1 MKRKA
6 VLRLSIQRLTLLSLP
21 ICLLVWLLTDGAA
34 SMRAASEPPETARRP
49 SELEARDR
57 ARLLHETVH
66 ATLHYVHQDYYRED
80 EGLPIP
86 AASLQ
91 QVFRALAERQGVTL
105 HWLAVNARAMNV
117 DHKPRN
123 SFEISAV
130 RALSGGQ
137 EEVDAVEQGVYRHAG
152 VIPLGSE
159 CMTCHLPGQTRAAKR
174 VAALVIELPVDSSDA
189 PKDRKH

>member
-1 MKRKA
+1 MINNA
-6 VLRLSIQRLTLLSLP
+6 ELRLSRRRLSLLFIP
-21 ICLLVWLLTDGAA
+21 ICFMVGLPIGDSA
-34 SMRAASEPPETARRP
+34 SMRAEGEPLKKTHRP
-49 SELEARDR
+49 TELEARDR
-57 ARLLHETVH
+57 ARLLHETIH
-66 ATLHYVHQDYYRED
+66 ATLHYVHEDFYRED

-91 QVFRALAERQGVTL
+91 QVFRALAERQGVTI

-123 SFEISAV
+123 SFETSAV

-152 VIPLGSE
+152 VIPLGAE

-174 VAALVIELPVDSSDA
+174 VAALVIEMPVDPSDA
-189 PKDRKH
+189 SKTQRP